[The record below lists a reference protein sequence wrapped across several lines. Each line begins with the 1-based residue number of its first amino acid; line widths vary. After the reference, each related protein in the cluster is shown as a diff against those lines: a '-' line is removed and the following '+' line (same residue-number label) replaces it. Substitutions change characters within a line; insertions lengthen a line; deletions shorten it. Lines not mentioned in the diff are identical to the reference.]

1 MMRKVLS
8 RLPKPQCRRD
18 NFVSANAMTFA
29 QGTISL
35 RHLPMTLCRRD
46 NFISANAMSVCAR
59 DNITSAFADA
69 TLSEGQFHFG
79 KCGGRLRKVIYL
91 HRSRDSRFAQKTV
104 LISQVEDVFCSDF
117 KPWYPIAKAPLMP
130 GR

>member
-18 NFVSANAMTFA
+18 NFVSANAM
-29 QGTISL
+29 
-35 RHLPMTLCRRD
+35 
-46 NFISANAMSVCAR
+46 SVCAR
-59 DNITSAFADA
+59 DNIVSAFADA
-69 TLSEGQFHFG
+69 TLSEGQSHFG

-104 LISQVEDVFCSDF
+104 LISQVGDVFCSDF
-117 KPWYPIAKAPLMP
+117 KPWFPIAKALLTP